1 MGSNCSKVRRED
13 GDTTAFSKNKS
24 LSWRRKKGDTEG
36 RIAEGNSLI
45 GGETPC
51 QQSFP
56 SLQSPFSPAYNPQF
70 SLTAEGRSNLCAP
83 VISNNEVGGSINITQ
98 NITQNIIQKNDD
110 PSQVAQCSDTQ
121 KKLIQRV
128 KEEHKASLKQKFNF
142 VFEGTEEEETSLNSI
157 YTQLYITLGEN
168 EGVNKEH
175 EVWQIEYTSRR
186 ETSSYTPINSNDIF
200 KPLAG
205 QEKEEK
211 RPIKT
216 VLTKGIA
223 GIGKT
228 VSVQKFVLDWA
239 EGKANQDLDFIF
251 VLPFRELH
259 SIKDD
264 ELSLHGLINDFHPE
278 LTEIENAKIYATSKV
293 LFIFDG
299 LDEKRHPLKF
309 NTKRVT
315 DVTKT
320 GNNVDVL
327 VTNLIEEKLLPKAL
341 IWITSRPAA
350 ANQIPRRYIN
360 LVTEVR
366 GFDERQ
372 KEEYFKKRV
381 KNGEVARRI
390 IAHITTSRTFKI
402 MCHIP
407 VFCWISAKVLEE
419 LLRENV
425 NGEIP
430 TTLTEMY
437 THFLLIQIQLAQKD
451 PGHER
456 DKQKIW
462 ESNKDFL
469 LKLGKLAFEHLEKRN
484 LMFYEEDLNEYG
496 IDISEVAVYSALC
509 TEIFKEE
516 KVYKKKVYCFMHL
529 TIQEFVAALFV
540 FHCFTTKSLKTSS
553 SLKSFLMEG
562 SEPYLKAIL
571 EKEPVDLPLDELMEI
586 TMYNSVS
593 RENGEMDMFLR
604 FLLGMS
610 MESVQCLLQG
620 LLPKTENSSEIV
632 KEMKIILKEMDLID
646 VSPERCLNLFSLT
659 EEVKDHSLH
668 EDIQRYLSEKE
679 ADRELSPAHCSVL
692 AYVLLMS
699 EKVLDEFVLKKYK
712 TSQKGFF
719 RLLPA
724 VRNCRKAIFEGVYL
738 DRWYCATLAS
748 ALQLPNSPLR
758 ELHLI
763 DSIWLDSEVDVLCT
777 GLSSRDCKLE
787 ALSLCGN
794 GLSNERRDHLV
805 SSMKTVLSCNLREL
819 GLSNFT
825 LQDSVVEV
833 LSTGLGSQHCKL
845 EILRLNRNTL
855 HDNFCEVLV
864 SAISSNSSH
873 LKELDIVHCDLID
886 SRVELLSTGL
896 KSPHCKLEKLRLYQC
911 NLNNASCEALASAIK
926 TIPSH
931 LRELDLSNNDLKDSG
946 VKLLSTALGNPHCKL
961 ETLRLPFCRVTEEGC
976 DSLASALTSN
986 PSHLRE
992 LDLSYNHPGD
1002 SGVKMLSATM
1012 EDPDCRLKINID
1024 HNEECWVNLEL
1035 LKKYA
1040 CDLTLDPNTAN
1051 KHLSLSEGNRAVRYE
1066 IEEQPYPDHPERFY
1080 DAFQVLCR
1088 EGLTER
1094 HYWEMESTDDVVLG
1108 VTYKG
1113 IKRKGSISNDFVIG
1127 HNDKSWCMEYKTHF
1141 CHNGADIEFP
1151 PFRDPSRHRIG
1162 VYLDWP
1168 AGTLSFYTVFSDTLT
1183 HLYTFHTT
1191 FTEPLYPAFGLAGCN
1206 PCSVSLCQVE

>member
-1 MGSNCSKVRRED
+1 MGSNCSKGRRED
-13 GDTTAFSKNKS
+13 GDTTTFSKNQ
-24 LSWRRKKGDTEG
+24 RRKTGYTEG

-51 QQSFP
+51 QQSLP
-56 SLQSPFSPAYNPQF
+56 SLQSPFSPAFNPQF
-70 SLTAEGRSNLCAP
+70 SLTAEGGSNLCAP

-98 NITQNIIQKNDD
+98 NITQNVIQNNDD
-110 PSQVAQCSDTQ
+110 SSQVAQCSDTQ

-128 KEEHKASLKQKFNF
+128 KEEHKASLKKKFRF
-142 VFEGTEEEETSLNSI
+142 VFEGTAEEETPLNSI

-186 ETSSYTPINSNDIF
+186 ETSSDTPINSNDIF

-205 QEKEEK
+205 QEEEEK

-228 VSVQKFVLDWA
+228 VSVQKFVLDWV

-278 LTEIENAKIYATSKV
+278 LTEIKDAKIYATSKV

-320 GNNVDVL
+320 GHNVDVL

-390 IAHITTSRTFKI
+390 IAHITTSRTFQI

-529 TIQEFVAALFV
+529 TIQEFIAALFV

-571 EKEPVDLPLDELMEI
+571 ENEPVDLPLDELMEI

-724 VRNCRKAIFEGVYL
+724 VRNCRKAIIEGVYL
-738 DRWYCATLAS
+738 DRWYCAALAS

-763 DSIWLDSEVDVLCT
+763 DLILMDSEVDVLCT
-777 GLSSRDCKLE
+777 GLSSQDCKLE

-794 GLSNERRDHLV
+794 GLVKKGRDNLV
-805 SSMKTVLSCNLREL
+805 SSIKTVLSCNLREL

-825 LQDSVVEV
+825 LRDSVVEV

-855 HDNFCEVLV
+855 TDDFCEVLV

-886 SRVELLSTGL
+886 LRVELLSTGL

-911 NLNNASCEALASAIK
+911 NLNNESCEALASALQ

-961 ETLRLPFCRVTEEGC
+961 ETLRLPFCRVTKEGC
-976 DSLASALTSN
+976 DYLASALTSN

-992 LDLSYNHPGD
+992 LNLSYNYPGD

-1012 EDPDCRLKINID
+1012 EDPACRLNINID
-1024 HNEECWVNLEL
+1024 QNDECWVKLEL

-1051 KHLSLSEGNRAVRYE
+1051 KHLSLSEGNRVVRYE
-1066 IEEQPYPDHPERFY
+1066 IKKQPYPDHPERFY

-1088 EGLTER
+1088 EALTER
-1094 HYWEMESTDDVVLG
+1094 HYWETESTDDVVLG

-1113 IKRKGSISNDFVIG
+1113 IKRKGSISNDVVIG

-1141 CHNGADIEFP
+1141 CHNGADITFP
-1151 PFRDPSRHRIG
+1151 PFRNHSRHRIG

-1168 AGTLSFYTVFSDTLT
+1168 AGTLSFYTVFSETLT
-1183 HLYTFHTT
+1183 HMYTFHTT
-1191 FTEPLYPAFGLAGCN
+1191 FTEPLYPAFGLGSCN